1 MIQIESFAR
10 KKKTGTSSS
19 STSSLTTGGGFASSK
34 VTVEEVRGVNIW
46 GQYHDHTGDIDGDL
60 ISSGNITGAGITSTG
75 TITAETGQINGNLD
89 VDGSITT
96 TNATLTGDLTAN
108 DGTFTG
114 DISCDELTGNSIE
127 TTNLNSEEIVTER
140 LTVTKQAHFFNLTID
155 EIKSVGGQVILSAG
169 NATVDHVLDVGSS
182 YMVAWKKTDDE
193 NGVSNQFRAGDQVIC
208 QTFNK
213 TDATGQNVTNKYY
226 WALVSSI
233 GTGTYTIDGEDV
245 ECHYIDLSKSYYDGT
260 SEPEVGDKI
269 CQLGYRG
276 NDDPARQSAIILS
289 AYKSPDPNVTAPSI
303 VQYAGINSF
312 SLQGCIVNQMSPSQ
326 NLFTGNFKVVNGS
339 TTTDVIDLIQGQY
352 PQVIVDSEQA
362 WMMADSSGKTYYQ
375 TDYQNLPTTIQ
386 AFLGSQIIPYSEWI
400 TGSQIKYGGR
410 TFNLTGSTPLPS
422 TGNGLLISSI
432 TRNTNDVTIAWT
444 YNPNISYDTRTQ
456 TNINHGTSVS
466 NTDLEITLV
475 FTHSGTTYTV
485 TKKVPFN
492 VIKASAVTQGADAEI
507 DKLMIDKLDLTVTL
521 DNKLT
526 CKVDAKVFHVKGSQ
540 ISQVT
545 DLTNYSA
552 DLLLSNNQTVTLSK
566 STYFY
571 RTSNI
576 SNSYSSMTNPPT
588 SAVLRLYRSGTLVDE
603 VPVAIKFDSGSIFT
617 ITDNAI
623 TSAVSQANSYTDTNI
638 STVTQTANSISSR
651 VTNIENDYVTSS
663 ELSQTA
669 DNIQLNVYDELRNK
683 TGIDIT
689 NGKITLNG
697 NTDINGTLT
706 LNNDSQGFTLQG
718 SGGLTQISPQSL
730 GTYNQFKSKSSTV
743 ITKNVRDNQPGNDDS
758 AGNYIFDF
766 SCLFPVGIVASG
778 KTITITPG
786 TRTYYNTRG
795 NTISGAETVKNY
807 LIRENGVEKASG
819 SYSGAFTYT
828 SAGGNITVTLTVRT
842 IISGTDLPEDPA
854 YAIPSAVL
862 SYNAS
867 FTIPN
872 DAYMLIGYDGL
883 AVNFGTSATAYIGT
897 ESTTINYG
905 NYGLQI
911 SPSGLKRLVGGN
923 WIGINR
929 LKVRTFSSS
938 TELGENDE
946 FLIFQGSGN
955 NILTLGSGEN
965 GRIIY
970 VKDRG
975 SGRLT
980 LQGTIYKQNER
991 NSSSSVDLGDTMVF
1005 LISDGAARYLG
1016 YCG

>member
-34 VTVEEVRGVNIW
+34 VTVEEVQGVNIW

-108 DGTFTG
+108 DGTFSG
-114 DISCDELTGNSIE
+114 DISCDELTANNTN

-169 NATVDHVLDVGSS
+169 NATVDYVADAGSF

-193 NGVSNQFRAGDQVIC
+193 NGVSNQFKVGDQVIC

-226 WALVSSI
+226 WALVNFI
-233 GTGTYTIDGEDV
+233 GTGTYSIDGEDV
-245 ECHYIDLSKSYYDGT
+245 ECHYLSLDKNNYDG
-260 SEPEVGDKI
+260 SSIPEVGDKI

-289 AYKSPDPNVTAPSI
+289 AYQSPDPNVTAPSI

-326 NLFTGNFKVVNGS
+326 NLFTGEFKVVNGS

-375 TDYQNLPTTIQ
+375 TDYQNVPTTIQ

-400 TGSQIKYGGR
+400 TGSQIKYKNQTYR
-410 TFNLTGSTPLPS
+410 LTGSTPSPA
-422 TGNGLLISSI
+422 TGTGLLISSI
-432 TRNTNDVTIAWT
+432 TRNTNDVTIGWT
-444 YNPNISYDTRTQ
+444 YNPNTSYNTETQ
-456 TNINHGTSVS
+456 TTTNNGTSVS

-492 VIKASAVTQGADAEI
+492 VIKASAVTQGADAEF
-507 DKLMIDKLDLTVTL
+507 DKLMVDKLDLTVTL

-663 ELSQTA
+663 ELTQTA
-669 DNIQLNVYDELRNK
+669 NNIQLNVYDELRNK
-683 TGIDIT
+683 TGIDIA

-718 SGGLTQISPQSL
+718 SGGLTQISPQSV
-730 GTYNQFKSKSSTV
+730 GTYSQFKSKSSTV
-743 ITKNVRDNQPGNDDS
+743 LTKNVRDNEPGDEDGS
-758 AGNYIFDF
+758 GNYIFNF
-766 SCLFPVGIVASG
+766 SCEFPVGIVASG
-778 KTITITPG
+778 KTITIRPG
-786 TRTYYNTRG
+786 VRIYYNTRG
-795 NTISGAETVKNY
+795 TAVPGAEGVKNY
-807 LIRENGVEKASG
+807 VIRENGVEKASG
-819 SYSGAFTYT
+819 SYSGDFTYT

-842 IISGTDLPEDPA
+842 IISGTNIPEDPA
-854 YAIPSAVL
+854 YAIPTVSLYYVA
-862 SYNAS
+862 Y

-923 WIGINR
+923 WIGINN
-929 LKVRTFSSS
+929 LKIRNFSAS
-938 TELGENDE
+938 TELGENDD

-955 NILTLGSGEN
+955 STLTLRTGES

-970 VKDRG
+970 VKDIG

-980 LQGTIYKQNER
+980 LQGTIYKQNDR
-991 NSSSSVDLGDTMVF
+991 SSSSSVDLGDTMVF
-1005 LISDGAARYLG
+1005 LISDGVAWYLG

>member
-34 VTVEEVRGVNIW
+34 VTVEEVQGVNIW

-108 DGTFTG
+108 DGTFSG
-114 DISCDELTGNSIE
+114 DVSCDGLTGNSIE

-169 NATVDHVLDVGSS
+169 NATIDHVLDVGSS

-193 NGVSNQFRAGDQVIC
+193 NGVSNQFKAGDQVIC

-226 WALVSSI
+226 WALVNSI
-233 GTGTYTIDGEDV
+233 GTGTYTIDGENV
-245 ECHYIDLSKSYYDGT
+245 ECHYIELSKSYYDG
-260 SEPEVGDKI
+260 SSVPEVGDKI

-289 AYKSPDPNVTAPSI
+289 AYQSPDPNVTAPSI

-362 WMMADSSGKTYYQ
+362 WMMADSSGKTYVG
-375 TDYQNLPTTIQ
+375 TDYQNVPTTIQ

-400 TGSQIKYGGR
+400 TGSQIKYRGNTYR
-410 TFNLTGSTPLPS
+410 LTGNSPS
-422 TGNGLLISSI
+422 PATGTGLLINSI
-432 TRNTNDVTIAWT
+432 TRNTNDVTINWNYTPNT
-444 YNPNISYDTRTQ
+444 YTNPSTHET
-456 TNINHGTSVS
+456 TNNGTSVS
-466 NTDLEITLV
+466 NINLEITLV

-492 VIKASAVTQGADAEI
+492 VIKASAVTQGADAEF

-545 DLTNYSA
+545 DLTDYTAN
-552 DLLLSNNQTVTLSK
+552 LLLSNNQTVTLSK

-623 TSAVSQANSYTDTNI
+623 TSAVSQANGYTDSQI
-638 STVTQTANSISSR
+638 SVVTQTANSISSR

-663 ELSQTA
+663 ELTQTA
-669 DNIQLNVYDELRNK
+669 NNIQLNVYDDLKNR

-706 LNNDSQGFTLQG
+706 LNDNSQGFTLQG
-718 SGGLTQISPQSL
+718 SGGLTQISPQSV

-743 ITKNVRDNQPGNDDS
+743 LTKNVRDTEPGDDDGT
-758 AGNYIFDF
+758 GNYTFNF
-766 SCLFPVGIVASG
+766 SCEFPVGIVASG

-795 NTISGAETVKNY
+795 NTVSGAEGVKNY
-807 LIRENGVEKASG
+807 VIRENGVEKASG

-842 IISGTDLPEDPA
+842 IISGTDIPEDPA
-854 YAIPSAVL
+854 YAIPTVVL

-911 SPSGLKRLVGGN
+911 SSNGLKRLVGN
-923 WIGINR
+923 EWIGINR
-929 LKVRTFSSS
+929 LKVRTFSTSY
-938 TELGENDE
+938 TLADTDE

-955 NILTLGSGEN
+955 STLTLGTGES

-980 LQGTIYKQNER
+980 IQGTIYKQNDR
-991 NSSSSVDLGDTMVF
+991 SSSSSVDLGDTMVF
-1005 LISDGAARYLG
+1005 LISDGVAWYMG